1 MARNG
6 FRKMALS
13 MRGVAIDMD
22 ALSAANES
30 SRAIGNGKMNARGD
44 IMGAN
49 GQIEVR
55 REQIARDYYKSNP
68 QASKQVS
75 LKPAL
80 PDVFETPEQAMARMA
95 EVSKS
100 NKETDMPEGLV
111 QRPRGRKLVDKNDD

>member
-6 FRKMALS
+6 FRKMAVS

-44 IMGAN
+44 ILGTN

-95 EVSKS
+95 ELSR
-100 NKETDMPEGLV
+100 ETDMPEGLV